1 MEKPVVIKASNGMY
15 IMAFA
20 KDRVEYITGK
30 EAAKVFKSKADAYLA
45 LDEISE
51 ATNSVNFTI
60 EEID

>member
-20 KDRVEYITGK
+20 KDCVEYITDK
-30 EAAKVFKSKADAYLA
+30 EAAKVFKSKADAYFA
-45 LDEISE
+45 LDEICKA
-51 ATNSVNFTI
+51 ATNVDFTL